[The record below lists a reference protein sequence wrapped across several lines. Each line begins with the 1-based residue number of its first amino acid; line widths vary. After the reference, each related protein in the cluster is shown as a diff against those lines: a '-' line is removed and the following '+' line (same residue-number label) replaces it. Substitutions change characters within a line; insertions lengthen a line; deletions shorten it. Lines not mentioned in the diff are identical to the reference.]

1 MAWVLSV
8 IVIFSPSTTNVFFC
22 RFGLKTRL
30 VRLKEKL
37 TLWPDCLPL
46 PVSSHRDAMVYSLYV
61 NLSIF
66 SIVAVYEQLVKMLYN

>member
-1 MAWVLSV
+1 MLNV
-8 IVIFSPSTTNVFFC
+8 IVTFWPSTRKVFFC
-22 RFGLKTRL
+22 RFGLKNRF

-46 PVSSHRDAMVYSLYV
+46 PVSSHRDAIFCSLYV

-66 SIVAVYEQLVKMLYN
+66 SIVAVYGG

>member
-1 MAWVLSV
+1 MLNV
-8 IVIFSPSTTNVFFC
+8 IVTFWPSTTKVLFC

-66 SIVAVYEQLVKMLYN
+66 RIVAVYGR